1 MPNFLF
7 LRPISSHLATLE
19 YLSLHAI
26 SNLRHDDV
34 HETGRSFF
42 SILAVATDAA
52 DRGRRRWRRAGRFH
66 PDKDHMVQSL
76 SLRRRR
82 AVLAHPPRQ
91 ADTKDKRWRMSP
103 TLIRISCF
111 YPLVPWKALKSTRLA
126 PEAGPNICIFGP
138 IPTPSRSN
146 CLSLGEERAPMQ
158 TAEDACMKRGADKR
172 GSEGLREGERR
183 EKTFLGG

>member
-1 MPNFLF
+1 MPSFLF
-7 LRPISSHLATLE
+7 LHPSSLCLHISPHLSISARHLELAKRHPRNRPLFLLNPCGS
-19 YLSLHAI
+19 
-26 SNLRHDDV
+26 D
-34 HETGRSFF
+34 GRQ
-42 SILAVATDAA
+42 
-52 DRGRRRWRRAGRFH
+52 WRRAGRFH
-66 PDKDHMVQSL
+66 PDKDHMVQSPA
-76 SLRRRR
+76 LRRRR

-111 YPLVPWKALKSTRLA
+111 YPLVPWKAFKSTRLR

-158 TAEDACMKRGADKR
+158 KTADACMKGGADKR
-172 GSEGLREGERR
+172 GSEGRREGKKE
-183 EKTFLGG
+183 EKTF